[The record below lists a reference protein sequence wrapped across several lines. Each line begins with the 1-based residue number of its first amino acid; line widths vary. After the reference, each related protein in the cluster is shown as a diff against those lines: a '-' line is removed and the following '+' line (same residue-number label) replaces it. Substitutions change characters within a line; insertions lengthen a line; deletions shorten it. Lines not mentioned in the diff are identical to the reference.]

1 MQNKFRRV
9 STELR
14 RWEKQLYSDGNHIE
28 KWSYIF
34 KFTHNKFTAA
44 IKSGFI
50 VHDIDLHRFRALQ
63 AQEEIGNLNLI
74 FKASHDIKI

>member
-1 MQNKFRRV
+1 VQNKFRSV
-9 STELR
+9 SSELR
-14 RWEKQLYSDGNHIE
+14 RWEEQLYSDGNRIE

-50 VHDIDLHRFRALQ
+50 VHDIDLHRFGLYKLKKDRK
-63 AQEEIGNLNLI
+63 
-74 FKASHDIKI
+74 FKPYI